1 MRIGLGIDAHIFTP
15 VGEAD
20 SFVLGGV
27 EIPYDRGVIAHSDG
41 DVLLHALMDAILGAL
56 GLEDI
61 GHQFP
66 DSDPKYQNADS
77 KEMTRGVVAMMQRK
91 GYSLVNVDATL
102 LLEAPKMKP
111 HRQAM
116 IASVAEVLACKTSQ
130 VSIKAT
136 TVEKMGA
143 IGRGEGLAAQVVVLL
158 QAI

>member
-1 MRIGLGIDAHIFTP
+1 MNG
-15 VGEAD
+15 
-20 SFVLGGV
+20 
-27 EIPYDRGVIAHSDG
+27 
-41 DVLLHALMDAILGAL
+41 
-56 GLEDI
+56 
-61 GHQFP
+61 
-66 DSDPKYQNADS
+66 
-77 KEMTRGVVAMMQRK
+77 
-91 GYSLVNVDATL
+91 
-102 LLEAPKMKP
+102 

>member
-1 MRIGLGIDAHIFTP
+1 
-15 VGEAD
+15 
-20 SFVLGGV
+20 
-27 EIPYDRGVIAHSDG
+27 
-41 DVLLHALMDAILGAL
+41 
-56 GLEDI
+56 
-61 GHQFP
+61 
-66 DSDPKYQNADS
+66 
-77 KEMTRGVVAMMQRK
+77 MMQRE

-116 IASVAEVLACKTSQ
+116 IASVAEVLVCKTSQ